1 MPITVNLFSTC
12 LASTFRATIADA
24 AETALRRAGAEVVRP
39 RGLTCCGQ
47 PAFNAGDWESA
58 RRMAEHT
65 IRVLEAYPGPVV
77 LPAGSCAAMLRHH
90 YGELFAEDAAWRP
103 RAEALAQRS
112 YELSE
117 FLVDVLGVTDLGVA
131 FPHRVTYHPSCHLL
145 RALGV
150 DRQPRA
156 LIAALHGAEF
166 VELPHAE
173 ECCGFGG
180 VFTAEFPEIA
190 EAMLA
195 RKVANIAA
203 TGADY
208 CITADPSCLLHIQ
221 GGLNKAGVPTRMIH
235 LAEVLGAP
243 QRSEPAP

>member
-1 MPITVNLFSTC
+1 MPITVNLFPTC
-12 LASTFRATIADA
+12 LAGTFRATIVDA
-24 AETALRRAGAEVVRP
+24 AATALHRAGAEVVRP
-39 RGLTCCGQ
+39 QGLTCCGQ
-47 PAFNAGDWESA
+47 PAFNAGDWENA

-65 IRVLEAYPGPVV
+65 IQVLEGYEGPVV
-77 LPAGSCAAMLRHH
+77 MPAGSCAAMLRQH
-90 YGELFAEDAAWRP
+90 YAELFAEDPAWLP
-103 RAEALAQRS
+103 RARALAKRT
-112 YELSE
+112 YEFSE

-150 DRQPRA
+150 DHQPRA

-180 VFTAEFPEIA
+180 VFSAEFPEIA
-190 EAMLA
+190 KAMLE

-203 TGADY
+203 TEAEY

-221 GGLNKAGVPTRMIH
+221 GGLNRAGVPTRMIH
-235 LAEVLGAP
+235 IAEVLAVNGA
-243 QRSEPAP
+243 